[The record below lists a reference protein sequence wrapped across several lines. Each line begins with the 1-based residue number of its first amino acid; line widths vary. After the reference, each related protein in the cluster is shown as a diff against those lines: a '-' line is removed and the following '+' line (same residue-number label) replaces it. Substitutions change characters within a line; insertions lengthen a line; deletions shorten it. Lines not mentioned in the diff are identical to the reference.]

1 MDRVQ
6 GKRRIRI
13 DNALCSVVLIAA
25 AALAR
30 ARGWPGA
37 IGAALVGLVGVAFFL
52 GGISNLPNDLDA
64 ALAPGSPTELTIT
77 FRVVAAVVGIGFAAL
92 AGAELV
98 TRFRKRREHM
108 EGRHES

>member
-13 DNALCSVVLIAA
+13 DNALCSVVLIAVA
-25 AALAR
+25 ASAGARLA
-30 ARGWPGA
+30 GA

-52 GGISNLPNDLDA
+52 GGISNLPDDLDA
-64 ALAPGSPTELTIT
+64 ARAAGSPTKLTIR
-77 FRVVAAVVGIGFAAL
+77 FRVVAAIFGIGFAAL